1 MSESNNIINTT
12 GDLYNNFI
20 RPVVRPRQGFRLPAS
35 VHLRVRREPASPNNF
50 NKKLNKR
57 ILTAHKRGL
66 IPKTKNQNLKNET
79 VIEYTRNAIS
89 NAYNTIKNSLG
100 EKGHESTTSA
110 LKNMNY
116 GNLSDILNQ
125 VGVSVNN
132 KNRNYIKLYKNLPI
146 TIKKNKNE
154 ERINLNKINVKA
166 IAKKHGVVISPE
178 RPKKKSKTNENN
190 NRIKFYEVPPFETSQ
205 PNKIKKKVF
214 ILSEVLNDKN
224 MEIKHVYD
232 YNYLL
237 NILREPG
244 IKNVSPITHV
254 PFTRESIKE
263 YDNKTKNRCSIYFK
277 QAKLLKAGYKDYYE
291 KSIKVSLNLG
301 EKINHLGKM
310 LWYIHG
316 YDELKQL
323 IGNLKLPKNFNPY
336 KPVHEISEKNANK
349 LMVLVN
355 LFRRLKINNINKNSP
370 IFDMIHVASKNI
382 LFKTYYKRNYN
393 KGIKRFFNKI
403 NKNDIKKYKLNK
415 IFNYK
420 I

>member
-12 GDLYNNFI
+12 ADLYNNSI

-50 NKKLNKR
+50 NEKLKKR

-66 IPKTKNQNLKNET
+66 IPITKNQKLKNET
-79 VIEYTRNAIS
+79 VIISTKNAIS
-89 NAYNTIKNSLG
+89 NAYNTIKNSLQ
-100 EKGHESTTSA
+100 EKGHVSTTSA

-125 VGVSVNN
+125 LGVSVSNN
-132 KNRNYIKLYKNLPI
+132 NRNYIKLYKNLPI
-146 TIKKNKNE
+146 TIKKNNE

-166 IAKKHGVVISPE
+166 LAKKHGVVISPE

-190 NRIKFYEVPPFETSQ
+190 NRIKFYEIPPFETSQ
-205 PNKIKKKVF
+205 PNKIKKKAM
-214 ILSEVLNDKN
+214 IMSEVLNDKN

-237 NILREPG
+237 GILREPG
-244 IKNVSPITHV
+244 IKNVSPIRHV
-254 PFTRESIKE
+254 PFTKKSIKP
-263 YDNKTKNRCSIYFK
+263 YNSKYKNKYNTFLGRL
-277 QAKLLKAGYKDYYE
+277 KLLKLGYKEYYE
-291 KSIKVSLNLG
+291 KSIKVSVSLG
-301 EKINHLGKM
+301 EDISHVSKM
-310 LWYIHG
+310 LNYICG

-323 IGNLKLPKNFNPY
+323 IGNLKLPKKFNPY
-336 KPVHEISEKNANK
+336 KPVHEISEENAYK
-349 LMVLVN
+349 LMLLVN

-370 IFDMIHVASKNI
+370 ILDMIHVASKNI
-382 LFKTYYKRNYN
+382 LFKIHDNKNYK
-393 KGIKRFFNKI
+393 KGIKKFFNKI

>member
-12 GDLYNNFI
+12 ADLFNNSI

-50 NKKLNKR
+50 NEKLKKR

-66 IPKTKNQNLKNET
+66 IPTTKNQKLKNET
-79 VIEYTRNAIS
+79 VIISTKNAIS
-89 NAYNTIKNSLG
+89 SAYNTIKNSLQ
-100 EKGHESTTSA
+100 EKGHVSTTSA

-125 VGVSVNN
+125 LGVSVNN
-132 KNRNYIKLYKNLPI
+132 NNRNYIKLYKNLPI
-146 TIKKNKNE
+146 TIKKNNE

-166 IAKKHGVVISPE
+166 LIKKYGVVITPE

-190 NRIKFYEVPPFETSQ
+190 NRIKFYKEPPYETSQ
-205 PNKIKKKVF
+205 PNNIKNKA
-214 ILSEVLNDKN
+214 IIMSEVLSDKN

-232 YNYLL
+232 INYLL
-237 NILREPG
+237 RILRTPG
-244 IKNVSPITHV
+244 TKNVSPITQV
-254 PFTRESIKE
+254 PFTKKSIKP
-263 YDNKTKNRCSIYFK
+263 YNSKYKIRYNASLGK
-277 QAKLLKAGYKDYYE
+277 LKLLKLRYKEYYE
-291 KSIKVSLNLG
+291 KSIKVSVSLG
-301 EKINHLGKM
+301 ENISHVCKM
-310 LWYIHG
+310 LNYICG

-323 IGNLKLPKNFNPY
+323 IGNLKLSNNFNPY
-336 KPVHEISEKNANK
+336 KPVHEISKENADK
-349 LMVLVN
+349 LMELVDLIRILN
-355 LFRRLKINNINKNSP
+355 KKNKNSP
-370 IFDMIHVASKNI
+370 ILDMIHVASKYI
-382 LFKTYYKRNYN
+382 LFKTYDNKNYK
-393 KGIKRFFNKI
+393 KGIKRFSNKI